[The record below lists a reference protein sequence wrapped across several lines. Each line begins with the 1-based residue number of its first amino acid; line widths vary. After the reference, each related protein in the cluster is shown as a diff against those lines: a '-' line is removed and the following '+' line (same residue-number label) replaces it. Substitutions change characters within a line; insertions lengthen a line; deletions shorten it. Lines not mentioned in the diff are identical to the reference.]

1 MRVAGIAAAAAVV
14 LALGYAVLV
23 SPGFEPYLDDQVSY
37 LRLAHGLVERGEY
50 TRASID
56 APFAPEP
63 LRPPGY
69 PLFLAPLC
77 VPSCS
82 HWTIAIVQ
90 ALLYGA
96 LVLLFFQI
104 ARRALR
110 SRGARI
116 ATVAVALYLPI
127 AYFAAIAYSDFL
139 ATFLLVAGSAAFLRA
154 RRVSSVAWGIAAGA
168 LFGWLALTRAVYVL
182 LPAALALMTLWIDRR
197 RLLTS
202 RALRPMLGAALTFA
216 IVLAP
221 LMLYS
226 ARYFGRPFASSSG
239 SAVWLGAVQGVGKGD
254 LDEFEAAELA
264 AVNREVAAFDTV
276 TDRVDQAH
284 AWILL
289 NEQLGLHGYRFIAHD
304 PLGYVA
310 RTPVRALVLWAGDLP
325 VPVDWVPGLDPS
337 VRVLAGAIQLA
348 VFVFGIIGAI
358 ALARRREDAALLPLV
373 IILYVSAVALPLG
386 TEARYALP
394 AKPFVFIAAVCG
406 LAFLARRRAR
416 DTTRAAPV
424 P

>member
-1 MRVAGIAAAAAVV
+1 MRVVGIAAAAAVV

-37 LRLAHGLVERGEY
+37 LRLANGLVERGEY
-50 TRASID
+50 TRAAQD

-77 VPSCS
+77 LFGCS
-82 HWTIAIVQ
+82 HWTIAIMQ

-96 LVLLFFQI
+96 LVFLAYAI
-104 ARRALR
+104 ARRMLSVRA
-110 SRGARI
+110 ARF
-116 ATVAVALYLPI
+116 AAVAVALYLPI

-154 RRVSSVAWGIAAGA
+154 RRTSSLAWGSAAGA
-168 LFGWLALTRAVYVL
+168 LFGWLALTRAVFVL
-182 LPAALALMTLWIDRR
+182 FPAALAFVTLVVDGR
-197 RLLTS
+197 RLFS
-202 RALRPMLGAALTFA
+202 PRALRPMLAAALVFA

-226 ARYFGRPFASSSG
+226 ARHFGRPFASSSG
-239 SAVWLGAVQGVGKGD
+239 SAVWLGAVQGVGMAD

-264 AVNREVAAFDTV
+264 AVKSEVAAFDQI
-276 TDRVDQAH
+276 TDRVDQAY
-284 AWILL
+284 AWTVL
-289 NEQLGLHGYRFIAHD
+289 NEQLGVHGTRFIAHD
-304 PLGYVA
+304 PLGYLV

-325 VPVDWVPGLDPS
+325 VPVDTMPSLDAS
-337 VRVLAGAIQLA
+337 VRVLAGAVQIALFLFA
-348 VFVFGIIGAI
+348 LVGAI
-358 ALARRREDAALLPLV
+358 ALARRRDDASLLPLV
-373 IILYVSAVALPLG
+373 IILYVSAVALLLG

-394 AKPFVFIAAVCG
+394 AKPFVLIAACSGVALLVG
-406 LAFLARRRAR
+406 RRPR
-416 DTTRAAPV
+416 DTTRAASV